1 MNCRISTAILALSL
15 LLLLDAYYYLN
26 HELHEEYPG
35 NEEVIRGVEGLV
47 SIGGQVSGTFPGGFH
62 LLIKHGSERIIV
74 GVLSDINVSDGDMA
88 EVLGTLRDGEIIP
101 DKIIVQEN
109 WACRSIFLRSMLAVP
124 IVLYLFFRSWTFDFR
139 KMGFRRREGA

>member
-1 MNCRISTAILALSL
+1 MNRRILAAILALSL

-35 NEEVIRGVEGLV
+35 NEEVIKGVEGLV
-47 SIGGQVSGTFPGGFH
+47 SISGQVSGIFPGSFY
-62 LLIKHGSERIIV
+62 LLVKHGSESIIIGALS
-74 GVLSDINVSDGDMA
+74 GVEVSEGDMV
-88 EVLGTLRDGEIIP
+88 EVLGTLRDGGIIP

-109 WACRSIFLRSMLAVP
+109 WAYRSIFLRSILAVP

-139 KMGFRRREGA
+139 KMGFRRREDA